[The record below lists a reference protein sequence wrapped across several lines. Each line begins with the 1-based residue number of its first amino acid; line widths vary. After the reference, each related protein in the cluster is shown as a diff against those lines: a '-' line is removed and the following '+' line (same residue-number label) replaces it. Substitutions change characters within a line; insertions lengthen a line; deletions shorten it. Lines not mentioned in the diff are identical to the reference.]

1 VQDVAVISANSQ
13 EQYPMEN
20 ALCPVVL
27 DREGADVPSEA
38 DQLRERGPVTRV
50 ELPSGVLAWSVNTY
64 ALVKQV
70 LGDPKRFGKDPK
82 NWPAYVNGEISPDW
96 PMIGWVVMDN
106 MTTNDDADHA
116 RLRAMLMKAFT
127 TPRVEAMRPRIED
140 AVDDLLDALAA
151 VPPGEV
157 VDLKANYCKA
167 LPARLMC
174 ELFGVPE
181 ESRREVLQ
189 GGITNIDTRISP
201 EEAEANVAQW
211 HTAIAQLIHDKREQ
225 PADDLASALI
235 AVRDED
241 GSQLNDSEL
250 MGTLHL
256 LLGAG
261 SETLM
266 NALSHSILAVL
277 SDPALREEV
286 DSGQVSWDDVMEE
299 VLRVYSPVAIFPF
312 RYARERVEL
321 SGVTIEKG
329 DVLLISFLGAGRDP
343 AVHGQSAAFFDVHRA
358 DKTHISFGYGVHYC
372 LGIRLAKLAASICLP
387 ALFSRFPDL
396 TLAVGRDE
404 LEPQGTFIM
413 NGHLT
418 LPVYLTAPV
427 LAGVR
432 PEVPALG

>member
-1 VQDVAVISANSQ
+1 
-13 EQYPMEN
+13 
-20 ALCPVVL
+20 
-27 DREGADVPSEA
+27 
-38 DQLRERGPVTRV
+38 VTRI
-50 ELPSGVLAWSVNTY
+50 ELPGGVLAWSVNTY
-64 ALVKQV
+64 ELVKQV
-70 LGDPKRFGKDPK
+70 LGDHQRFGKDPK
-82 NWPAYVNGEISPDW
+82 NWSAYVNGEIPPDW

-116 RLRAMLMKAFT
+116 RLRGLLMKAFT
-127 TPRVEAMRPRIED
+127 TRRVEAMRPRIEE
-140 AVDDLLDALAA
+140 AVSDLLDAMAA
-151 VPPGEV
+151 TAPGEA
-157 VDLKANYCKA
+157 VDLKGNYCKA

-189 GGITNIDTRISP
+189 GGITNIDTRITP

-211 HTAIAQLIHDKREQ
+211 HVAIDKLIKDKHRE

-235 AVRDED
+235 AAQAED
-241 GSQLNDSEL
+241 GSKLSDSEL

-277 SDPALREEV
+277 GDPSLRAQL

-299 VLRVYSPVAIFPF
+299 SLRVDSPVAIFPF
-312 RYARERVEL
+312 RYARETVEL
-321 SGVTIEKG
+321 GGVTIQKG
-329 DVLLISFLGAGRDP
+329 DVLLISFIGAGRDP
-343 AVHGQSAAFFDVHRA
+343 AVHGDTADQFDVNRA

-396 TLAVGRDE
+396 SLAVRPDE

-427 LAGVR
+427 MAGV
-432 PEVPALG
+432 

>member
-1 VQDVAVISANSQ
+1 MNDNR
-13 EQYPMEN
+13 
-20 ALCPVVL
+20 CPVIL
-27 DREGADVPSEA
+27 DRTGADVTAEA
-38 DQLRERGPVTRV
+38 DNLRELGPVTRV
-50 ELPSGVLAWSVNTY
+50 ELPGGVLAWSVNTH

-70 LGDPKRFGKDPK
+70 LADHHRFGKDPR
-82 NWPAYVNGEISPDW
+82 NWPAYVNGEVPQDW

-127 TPRVEAMRPRIED
+127 ARRVEAMEPRIREI
-140 AVDDLLDALAA
+140 VDEQLDLMASTA
-151 VPPGEV
+151 PGEL

-181 ESRREVLQ
+181 EARKEVLQ
-189 GGITNIDTRISP
+189 GGITNIDTRITP

-211 HTAIAQLIHDKREQ
+211 HGAIAKLIEDKHRE

-241 GSQLNDSEL
+241 DSRLSDSEL

-277 SDPALREEV
+277 ENPLLRKEIE
-286 DSGQVSWDDVMEE
+286 DGTVSWDDVLDEI
-299 VLRVYSPVAIFPF
+299 LRVQSPVAIFPF
-312 RYARERVEL
+312 RYARETVEL
-321 SGVTIEKG
+321 GGVTIEQG
-329 DVLLISFLGAGRDP
+329 DVMLVNFLGAGRDP
-343 AVHGQSAAFFDVHRA
+343 AVYGETAGAFDVHRP
-358 DKTHISFGYGVHYC
+358 DKAHLSFGHGVHYC

-387 ALFSRFPDL
+387 ALFARFPEIS
-396 TLAVGRDE
+396 LAVSRPE

-418 LPVYLTAPV
+418 LPVFLTARVPV
-427 LAGVR
+427 GR
-432 PEVPALG
+432 

>member
-1 VQDVAVISANSQ
+1 MS
-13 EQYPMEN
+13 E
-20 ALCPVVL
+20 ALCPVIL
-27 DREGADVPSEA
+27 DRDGTDVRGEA
-38 DQLRERGPVTRV
+38 RRLRERGPVTRI
-50 ELPSGVLAWSVNTY
+50 ELPGGVQAWSVNTY
-64 ALVKQV
+64 ELVKQV
-70 LGDPKRFGKDPK
+70 LGDHQRFGKDPK
-82 NWPAYVNGEISPDW
+82 SWTAYMNGEIPSDW

-116 RLRAMLMKAFT
+116 RLRGLLMKAFT
-127 TPRVEAMRPRIED
+127 TRRVEAMQPRIIE
-140 AVDDLLDALAA
+140 AVTDLLDALAA
-151 VPPGEV
+151 TEPGQV
-157 VDLKANYCKA
+157 IDLKANYCKA

-181 ESRREVLQ
+181 EVRAEVLQ
-189 GGITNIDTRISP
+189 GGITNIDTRITP
-201 EEAEANVAQW
+201 DEAEANVAQW
-211 HTAIAQLIHDKREQ
+211 HVAITKLIQDKTRE

-235 AVRDED
+235 AAREED
-241 GSQLNDSEL
+241 GSKLSESEL

-277 SDPALREEV
+277 ADPSLREQV
-286 DSGQVSWDDVMEE
+286 TSGEVSWDDVFEE
-299 VLRVYSPVAIFPF
+299 TLRAESPVALFPF

-321 SGVTIEKG
+321 GGVTIEKG
-329 DVLLISFLGAGRDP
+329 DVLIISFIGAGRDP
-343 AVHGQSAAFFDVHRA
+343 ALHGATAEQFDACRA

-387 ALFSRFPDL
+387 GLFQQFPDL
-396 TLAVGRDE
+396 SLAVRRDE

-418 LPVYLTAPV
+418 LPVHLTEPV
-427 LAGVR
+427 AAGR
-432 PEVPALG
+432 G